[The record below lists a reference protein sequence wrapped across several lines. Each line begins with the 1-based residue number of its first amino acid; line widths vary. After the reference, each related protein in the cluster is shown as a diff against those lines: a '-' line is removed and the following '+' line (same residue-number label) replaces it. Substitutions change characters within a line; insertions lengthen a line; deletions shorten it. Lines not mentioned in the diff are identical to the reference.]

1 MIIFYFQ
8 MILHIYIMY
17 IQPLISK
24 DLKIVFKTIIYTLLI
39 TISFV
44 EMYAQN
50 YELKIYSNDS
60 INSAIIDSL
69 DYLKKHNTKNDIIKE
84 IGIFSKKLAL
94 KGFINNNYTLTQ
106 DDTIFNCTYALNKKV
121 DSVRIYYGNGLVD
134 KKLLEKFTIK
144 YSDIFFEIPIYK
156 IEFVLNIIPLISQ
169 LKKPEVLFTKDST
182 TNANLAISD
191 FKNTFLGLS
200 YTYKSFQNLKNSNNP
215 KLLLNIEY
223 LNGNRTIDNA
233 KKN

>member
-69 DYLKKHNTKNDIIKE
+69 DYLK
-84 IGIFSKKLAL
+84 
-94 KGFINNNYTLTQ
+94 
-106 DDTIFNCTYALNKKV
+106 
-121 DSVRIYYGNGLVD
+121 
-134 KKLLEKFTIK
+134 
-144 YSDIFFEIPIYK
+144 
-156 IEFVLNIIPLISQ
+156 NIILRMIS
-169 LKKPEVLFTKDST
+169 LKRLVF
-182 TNANLAISD
+182 
-191 FKNTFLGLS
+191 
-200 YTYKSFQNLKNSNNP
+200 FQRN
-215 KLLLNIEY
+215 
-223 LNGNRTIDNA
+223 
-233 KKN
+233 